1 MVSPVPKEKARLVAA
16 DGPADAGSM
25 RGEAGDP
32 ILTRRSSSVT
42 PPKGDF
48 PDGMGYP
55 ADSFG
60 EVAEWLKAAPC

>member
-1 MVSPVPKEKARLVAA
+1 MVSPVPKKKARLVAA

-32 ILTRRSSSVT
+32 ILTRRSSPGI
-42 PPKGDF
+42 PPKGGF
-48 PDGMGYP
+48 SGMGYP
-55 ADSFG
+55 GDSFG